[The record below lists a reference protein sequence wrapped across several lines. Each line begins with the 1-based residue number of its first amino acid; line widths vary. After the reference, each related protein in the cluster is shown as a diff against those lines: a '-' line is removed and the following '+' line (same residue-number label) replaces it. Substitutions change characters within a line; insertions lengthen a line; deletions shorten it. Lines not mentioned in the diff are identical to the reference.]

1 MTTQPKALPARSA
14 LPVSV
19 VHFPP
24 HGRLSIDVLH
34 TKFDWISLIATAL
47 LVTATIGLAYF
58 TWRLWRATGK
68 LVEDTEKSAQN
79 QMRAY
84 VGIEAIELND
94 LQLRT
99 EAYQIPNTTRGDG
112 MPHKIDVEMR
122 NFGATP
128 ANRVDFIATIWIKSD
143 PLPKDSELDQIL
155 DTEKMRLE
163 HDPRGFAPRHSIFPE
178 QTAPMH
184 IYMSDLI
191 AFREA
196 LLGQRRNVFVFGRID
211 YSDIFDA
218 KRTTRFCY
226 YFDKTREPGKEFAT
240 FSRYNESA

>member
-1 MTTQPKALPARSA
+1 MTTQPKSLPAHFA

-24 HGRLSIDVLH
+24 HGRLSIDILH
-34 TKFDWISLIATAL
+34 TQFDWISLVATVL

-68 LVEDTEKSAQN
+68 LVKDTEKSAQI

-84 VGIEAIELND
+84 VGIETIALND
-94 LQLRT
+94 LHLRT
-99 EAYQIPNTTRGDG
+99 KTYQIPNTTRGDG
-112 MPHKIDVEMR
+112 MPHKIDIEMR
-122 NFGATP
+122 NFGSTP

-143 PLPKDSELDQIL
+143 PLPQDGELDQIL
-155 DTEKMRLE
+155 DTEKKRLAN
-163 HDPRGFAPRHSIFPE
+163 DPRGFAPRHSIFPE

-196 LLGQRRNVFVFGRID
+196 LSGQRRNVFVFGRID
-211 YSDIFDA
+211 YFDVFYA
-218 KRTTRFCY
+218 QHTTRFCY
-226 YFDKTREPGKEFAT
+226 YFDKTREPGKEFAA